1 MAVPG
6 RLAAVGL
13 EGGAVM
19 SAYRNPPVCPRCD
32 EPMIRDEK
40 GIAALTAVPGWA
52 CVNCVSLWDLSKL
65 NGSRT

>member
-1 MAVPG
+1 
-6 RLAAVGL
+6 
-13 EGGAVM
+13 M